1 MIKDAQ
7 SQGDLIAALH
17 LEVLFDS
24 GHFGNIGA
32 YAAPSIHCPNEYDVG
47 HLRHRL
53 VFIRKLAVSTDLT
66 KAGSIEKGNTATSH
80 SAVDVAAWRTYL
92 PGDCVVGTIKDGWHR
107 ST

>member
-1 MIKDAQ
+1 VLAYRFVSAGRIRSATSSKTKDKAMIKDAQ

-47 HLRHRL
+47 HLRHR
-53 VFIRKLAVSTDLT
+53 
-66 KAGSIEKGNTATSH
+66 
-80 SAVDVAAWRTYL
+80 
-92 PGDCVVGTIKDGWHR
+92 KDGWHR
-107 ST
+107 FTWPL

>member
-1 MIKDAQ
+1 LSALAGYGLLPPAKTKDKAMIKDAQ

-24 GHFGNIGA
+24 GHFGNIGDKNNLVT

-53 VFIRKLAVSTDLT
+53 VFIRKLAVSTDMT
-66 KAGSIEKGNTATSH
+66 KTGS
-80 SAVDVAAWRTYL
+80 
-92 PGDCVVGTIKDGWHR
+92 VVGTIKDGWHR